1 MNLSLENKTA
11 LITGG
16 SQGIG
21 LASARELALLGA
33 HCLIASR
40 SENDL
45 KAALASLDVS
55 KAQRHAYYVMDLS
68 DGPAVKALAATITA
82 QHPVDILVNNS
93 GGPAG
98 GPVLDAT
105 ETDFLNTLQQHL
117 LASHLLAQA
126 FVPGMKARGF
136 GRIIQVISTSVKT
149 PLHNLGVS
157 NTTRAAVASWSKT
170 LSNEVAAS
178 GITVNN
184 VLPGATLTGRL
195 SGLFEKQS
203 AAQHKTLTQ
212 VEEEW
217 RQTIPAKRFGLPEE
231 VAAMVAFL
239 ASPAAG
245 YVNGVSIAVD
255 GGRTPTLS

>member
-1 MNLSLENKTA
+1 MNLSLQHKTA

-33 HCLIASR
+33 HCILVSR
-40 SENDL
+40 SESDL
-45 KAALASLDVS
+45 KNALTGLDVS
-55 KAQRHAYYVMDLS
+55 QGQKHHYYTTDLS
-68 DGPAVKALAATITA
+68 NSEAVKTLTATIA
-82 QHPVDILVNNS
+82 GEHAIDILVNNA

-98 GPVLDAT
+98 GPLLNAT

-126 FVPGMKARGF
+126 FVPGMKQRGF
-136 GRIIQVISTSVKT
+136 GRIIQIISTSVKT

-157 NTTRAAVASWSKT
+157 NTTRAAVASWAKT
-170 LSNEVAAS
+170 LSNEVAAH
-178 GITVNN
+178 GITVNS

-195 SGLFEKQS
+195 TGLFDKQA
-203 AAQHKTLTQ
+203 AAQQKSIAE

-217 RQTIPAKRFGLPEE
+217 RQSIPAKRFGLPEE

-239 ASPAAG
+239 ASPAAA
-245 YVNGVSIAVD
+245 YVTGVAIAVD